1 MPKLAFTISSYRLHD
16 FVKLGLKQ
24 LQKLSPE
31 SPILVSDDR
40 GPESEMIQKTAE
52 EHGAAYRGSDK
63 RRAHFAGDFQS
74 IVNSLA
80 FAEAAGADV
89 AIKVSQRFI
98 FRLPQSIDV
107 IHKTFSDPNIL
118 AATPGRP
125 RVMPGK
131 GKAAGGF
138 GNFGI
143 LSDVV
148 MIRVGAMTPMDM
160 LVMYRERLLRE
171 AHVPWASFIEGTI
184 DELHNN
190 KFPGRTTKIE
200 ELTNPTGDPI
210 YLRRYQST
218 EGQYQGLALSHGFS
232 GGFPLVEWT
241 QIEQRNYLCRPVV
254 V

>member
-24 LQKLSPE
+24 LQKLSPD

-52 EHGAAYRGSDK
+52 EHGATYRCPKIRKG
-63 RRAHFAGDFQS
+63 HFANDYAS
-74 IVNSLA
+74 IMNSVA

-107 IHKTFSDPNIL
+107 IHKTFSDQNIL
-118 AATPGRP
+118 AATPGQP

-131 GKAAGGF
+131 GKAANGF
-138 GNFGI
+138 GEFTI

-148 MIRVGAMTPMDM
+148 MIRVGAITPEE
-160 LVMYRERLLRE
+160 LLIMYRERLLRE
-171 AHVPWASFIEGTI
+171 KVAWASFVECAV
-184 DELHNN
+184 DELHSS
-190 KFPGRTTKIE
+190 KFPGRTARIE
-200 ELTNPTGDPI
+200 ELTNPTSDPV
-210 YLRRYQST
+210 YLRRYQATAS
-218 EGQYQGLALSHGFS
+218 QYQELALSHGFN
-232 GGFPLVEWT
+232 GPFPLIEWAVL
-241 QIEQRNYLCRPVV
+241 ENRNYLCKPVV

>member
-24 LQKLSPE
+24 LHKLSPD

-40 GPESEMIQKTAE
+40 GPESEMIRQTAE
-52 EHGAAYRGSDK
+52 EHGATYRSPTK
-63 RRAHFAGDFQS
+63 RRGHFSGDFQA
-74 IVNSLA
+74 IVNSMA

-98 FRLPQSIDV
+98 FRKTEAIDV
-107 IHKTFSDPNIL
+107 IQKIFSDPNIL
-118 AATPGRP
+118 VATPGQP
-125 RVMPGK
+125 RVGPGN
-131 GKAAGGF
+131 GKSTNGF
-138 GNFGI
+138 GKFSI

-148 MIRVGAMTPMDM
+148 MIRVGAMTPMDL

-171 AHVPWASFIEGTI
+171 KVPWSSFIECTI
-184 DELHNN
+184 DLLHSN
-190 KFPGRTTKIE
+190 KFPGRTAKIE
-200 ELTNPTGDPI
+200 ELTNPTEDPI
-210 YLRRYQST
+210 YLRRYQAT
-218 EGQYQGLALSHGFS
+218 EQQYRNLALSYGFN
-232 GGFPLVEWT
+232 GLFPLNEWG

>member
-24 LQKLSPE
+24 LQKLSPD

-40 GPESEMIQKTAE
+40 GPESETIRRIAE
-52 EHGAAYRGSDK
+52 EHGATYRCPTIRKG
-63 RRAHFAGDFQS
+63 HFANDYAS
-74 IVNSLA
+74 ILNSVA

-98 FRLPQSIDV
+98 FRKPEAIDV

-125 RVMPGK
+125 RVIPGK
-131 GKAAGGF
+131 GKASNGF

-148 MIRVGAMTPMDM
+148 MIRVGAITPEE
-160 LVMYRERLLRE
+160 LLIMYRERLLRE
-171 AHVPWASFIEGTI
+171 KVPWASFIECTV
-184 DELHNN
+184 DLLHTD
-190 KFPGRTTKIE
+190 KFPGRTTRIE
-200 ELTNPTGDPI
+200 ELTNPTPDPS
-210 YLRRYQST
+210 YLRRYQAT
-218 EGQYQGLALSHGFS
+218 EQQYRELASSHGFS
-232 GGFPLVEWT
+232 GPFPLIEWA
-241 QIEQRNYLCRPVV
+241 QIENRSYLCKPVV

>member
-1 MPKLAFTISSYRLHD
+1 MPKLAFTISSYRLSD
-16 FVKLGLKQ
+16 FVKLGLAQ
-24 LQKLSPE
+24 LSKLSPE
-31 SPILVSDDR
+31 SPVLVSDDR
-40 GPESEMIQKTAE
+40 AQESDTIKAIAE
-52 EHGAAYRGSDK
+52 QYGATCRCSRVRRG
-63 RRAHFAGDFQS
+63 HFSSDFQS
-74 IVNSLA
+74 IVNSVA

-98 FRLPQSIDV
+98 FRKPESIDV

-131 GKAAGGF
+131 GKAANGF
-138 GNFGI
+138 GMFSI

-148 MIRVGAMTPMDM
+148 MIRMGAISPEE
-160 LVMYRERLLRE
+160 LLIMYRSRILRE
-171 AHVPWASFIEGTI
+171 RTDWKTFIEGTV
-184 DELHNN
+184 DELHSN
-190 KFPGRTTKIE
+190 KFPGRTAKIE

-210 YLRRYQST
+210 YLRRYQAT
-218 EGQYQGLALSHGFS
+218 EWQYRDLAAANGFA
-232 GGFPLVEWT
+232 GTFPTCEWV

>member
-1 MPKLAFTISSYRLHD
+1 MLKLAFTISSYRLHD

-24 LQKLSPE
+24 LQKLSPD

-40 GPESEMIQKTAE
+40 GPESEMIRQTAE
-52 EHGAAYRGSDK
+52 EHGATYRGSDK
-63 RRAHFAGDFQS
+63 RRAHFAGDMQG

-89 AIKVSQRFI
+89 AIKVSQRFV
-98 FRLPQSIDV
+98 FRLPQAIDV
-107 IHKTFSDPNIL
+107 IQKTFSDPNIM

-131 GKAAGGF
+131 GKAANGF

-148 MIRVGAMTPMDM
+148 MIRVGAMTPMDI
-160 LVMYRERLLRE
+160 LVMYRERLMRE
-171 AHVPWASFIEGTI
+171 KVPWRAFIECTMDI
-184 DELHNN
+184 LHNE
-190 KFPGRTTKIE
+190 KFPGRTAKIE
-200 ELTNPTGDPI
+200 ELTNPTTDPI
-210 YLRRYQST
+210 YLRRYQAR
-218 EGQYQGLALSHGFS
+218 EQQYRDLALSHGFNGLFTLAEWS
-232 GGFPLVEWT
+232 G
-241 QIEQRNYLCRPVV
+241 IEGRGYMANPVV